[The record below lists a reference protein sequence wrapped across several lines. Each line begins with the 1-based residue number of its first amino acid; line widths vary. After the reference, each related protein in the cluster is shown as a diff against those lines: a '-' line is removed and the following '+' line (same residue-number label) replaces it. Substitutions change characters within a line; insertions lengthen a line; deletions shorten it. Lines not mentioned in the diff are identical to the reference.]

1 VENSSYIEFDPPR
14 AGLLLIQLV
23 NGLVSGKRR
32 VAGRPCDGVP
42 DRKTTSEPQ
51 VRAKLRITGHK
62 PDSSRKRVRIMNPNR
77 IHKLAAVATSLLATA
92 LATGLYAQRTGT
104 APPSAAP
111 RTPTAAKAFPAPS
124 GKVVLKVGTQQV
136 TVDDLNIVLRSLN
149 PQDQKKVESQG
160 RRPLAEQYALTLLLA
175 QQGAQDHLD
184 NTPDFR
190 RQEAWTRAQRLA
202 QAEYEKMAQTIKINP
217 EEVGQYYSQ
226 HSKDFEQIEVRQVG
240 IRKKPENA
248 KPDAPGLTA
257 SDAEARAGT
266 IRKALTAGTDI
277 KTVTTEFA
285 VPNVVLIDPG
295 PKKLQH
301 GQLSPDLEKSIF
313 ALKDGELSQSVNTP
327 QSIVFIQVLKHVEPD
342 VKEVQPAI
350 EASLRQQKIQAE
362 LGDLRKKANVWMD
375 EDYFKLPS
383 AAPGQQ
389 GAAPTAPPVATPSPK
404 PNQ

>member
-1 VENSSYIEFDPPR
+1 MS
-14 AGLLLIQLV
+14 
-23 NGLVSGKRR
+23 KT
-32 VAGRPCDGVP
+32 AGRI
-42 DRKTTSEPQ
+42 DRKTSY
-51 VRAKLRITGHK
+51 VRRLHAKLWVSGHK
-62 PDSSRKRVRIMNPNR
+62 ADSPRKRVRIMNQNR
-77 IHKLAAVATSLLATA
+77 IHKLAAVAASLLATA
-92 LATGLYAQRTGT
+92 LATGSYAQRTGT
-104 APPSAAP
+104 APTNAAP
-111 RTPTAAKAFPAPS
+111 RTSTAAKTSPTPS

-136 TVDDLNIVLRSLN
+136 TVDDLNVVLRSLS

-160 RRPLAEQYALTLLLA
+160 RRPLAEQYAVTLLLA
-175 QQGAQDHLD
+175 EQGAHDHLD
-184 NTPDFR
+184 DTPDFR

-226 HSKDFEQIEVRQVG
+226 HGKDFEQIEVRQVG
-240 IRKKPENA
+240 IRKKPEGA
-248 KPDAPGLTA
+248 KPDAPGLTP
-257 SDAEARAGT
+257 SDAEARADS
-266 IRKALTAGTDI
+266 IRKVLTAGTDI
-277 KTVTTEFA
+277 KKVTTEFA
-285 VPNVVLIDPG
+285 VPNVVFIDPG

-327 QSIVFIQVLKHVEPD
+327 QSIVFVQVLKHVEPD

-362 LGDLRKKANVWMD
+362 LGDMRKKGNVWID
-375 EDYFKLPS
+375 EDYFKLPN

-389 GAAPTAPPVATPSPK
+389 GAAPTASPAATPSQR